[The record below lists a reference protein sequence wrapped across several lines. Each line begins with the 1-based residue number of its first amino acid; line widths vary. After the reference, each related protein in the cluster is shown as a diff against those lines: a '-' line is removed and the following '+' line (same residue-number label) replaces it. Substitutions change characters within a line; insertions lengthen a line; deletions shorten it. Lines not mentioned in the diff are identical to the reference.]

1 MSSKGGYQILDLKD
15 KTLTSGTAA
24 TIKGSFDALDRA
36 AQKRIVISGMKVSTT
51 KYSDVDAYFI
61 PSINISTGKA
71 TGYNGALTIGSDA
84 VAVNV
89 AANDQVT
96 VTVTPG
102 NRAATTTTK
111 KGAK

>member
-36 AQKRIVISGMKVSTT
+36 SQKCIIISGMKVSTT
-51 KYSDVDAYFI
+51 KYNDVAAYFT
-61 PSINISTGKA
+61 PSISVGKV

-89 AANDQVT
+89 ANDDKVT

-102 NRAATTTTK
+102 NRAATTTK